1 MSFLN
6 RQAAYRAS
14 RLKRWIDFVF
24 AGGMMRT
31 KSELPHG
38 F

>member
-6 RQAAYRAS
+6 RQGTYRAHS
-14 RLKRWIDFVF
+14 QNRWIDFVF
-24 AGGMMRT
+24 ASGMMRT
-31 KSELPHG
+31 KSEFPHG